1 MNVSLRT
8 RLGIWPLHQWSRVFI
23 SHMQPA
29 TNYDTLRSW
38 YLAKLRKSAIEAQ
51 VSGQLTP
58 SALIAADREVI
69 EKLIAERAE
78 SEDQKSRAKAG
89 GSNALIFSLCIWAY
103 LILAVLVSLFLF
115 CLADPSI
122 YLDVLLVTLNPANIM
137 AAGHVLPSPMVLL
150 VVQFVLYV
158 YPVTIIPFAFFKKGN
173 R

>member
-1 MNVSLRT
+1 
-8 RLGIWPLHQWSRVFI
+8 
-23 SHMQPA
+23 MQPA

-78 SEDQKSRAKAG
+78 SEDNKAAAKTANS
-89 GSNALIFSLCIWAY
+89 GSVIFALCLWGY
-103 LILAVLVSLFLF
+103 LIVAVLVSLFMF

-122 YLDVLLVTLNPANIM
+122 FIDTLVVSINPAMLM
-137 AAGHVLPSPMVLL
+137 ASSHSLPSPLVLL
-150 VVQFVLYV
+150 MVQAVLYI
-158 YPVTIIPFAFFKKGN
+158 YPIIAIPVALFSKKG
-173 R
+173 